1 MDFKWTDRVAGV
13 DPASAND
20 INTVAH
26 AVEALNEE
34 IKSLPSGGGG
44 GSGTDIKVPTKT
56 SELENDSGFIT
67 GNDVPKKL
75 SNLEAD
81 SISRSD
87 QEPFYFSA
95 YIANFVGHE
104 VKFSV
109 DNLTF
114 RNVGYGI
121 GVSFDGQP
129 LHDVGAPEADT
140 DGANKKYVDDA
151 VNGIPSWA
159 KQPTKPTY
167 TAAEVGAATPAYVD
181 EHLGETIESVKQTT
195 TSTEDGGTNVM
206 TVTLSDGTKST
217 FSVKNGSKGSK
228 GDKGDTGAD
237 GKTPVKGTDYFT
249 NAEKAEFVTAVVAA
263 LPKYRAEVE

>member
-1 MDFKWTDRVAGV
+1 MVFKWTDRVDGV

-34 IKSLPSGGGG
+34 IKSLTSGGGGGGG

-75 SNLEAD
+75 SELEAD

-87 QEPFYFSA
+87 LESFSFSA

-140 DGANKKYVDDA
+140 DGANKKYVDDLIGGVSTA
-151 VNGIPSWA
+151 LDNIIALQNA
-159 KQPTKPTY
+159 K
-167 TAAEVGAATPAYVD
+167 
-181 EHLGETIESVKQTT
+181 IE
-195 TSTEDGGTNVM
+195 G
-206 TVTLSDGTKST
+206 
-217 FSVKNGSKGSK
+217 
-228 GDKGDTGAD
+228 
-237 GKTPVKGTDYFT
+237 
-249 NAEKAEFVTAVVAA
+249 
-263 LPKYRAEVE
+263 